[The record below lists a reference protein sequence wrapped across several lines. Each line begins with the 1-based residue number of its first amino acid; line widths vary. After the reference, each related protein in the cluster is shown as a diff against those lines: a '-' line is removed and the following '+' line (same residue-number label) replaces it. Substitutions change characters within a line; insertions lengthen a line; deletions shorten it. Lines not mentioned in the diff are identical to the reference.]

1 MRIATAVEKL
11 LPRLIG
17 RPLALNVS
25 GAIPAVLLDAGYPL
39 LALKGVPLLART
51 AGLVAHLLEEQQRAI
66 GFVMS
71 HAAAQAIDY
80 DGDTPAGFTP
90 SAGRLKVN
98 LGKPAALAG
107 IRVVEQGTFIT
118 GPCAGMM
125 LADLGADVIKVEG
138 PEGDPYRAY
147 QGGQYSPHFQ
157 AYNRNKRSLALD
169 MKLGGDRELFDQLIR
184 EADVY
189 IQNFRPGTAE
199 RLGAGVERLQQ
210 LNPRLVC
217 CSISGF
223 GSSGPYAERPSYDSV
238 AQALSGFLSVVVDY
252 RRPQFLGPALAD
264 AITGLYAS
272 QGILAALVQR
282 GRSGRGS
289 HVEVSMLEAMAHFSV
304 EPFAAFFALDQTPTS
319 ADRPRLAQAYILRTA
334 DERLIAIHL
343 SSLEKFWK
351 GLVAALDAPELG
363 DGSEVQSARTPHR
376 RVRDTAARTGC
387 ALRQATPRL
396 LGGTAPGRGRAVRA
410 GQSHR

>member
-1 MRIATAVEKL
+1 
-11 LPRLIG
+11 
-17 RPLALNVS
+17 
-25 GAIPAVLLDAGYPL
+25 
-39 LALKGVPLLART
+39 
-51 AGLVAHLLEEQQRAI
+51 
-66 GFVMS
+66 MS
-71 HAAAQAIDY
+71 AQP
-80 DGDTPAGFTP
+80 T
-90 SAGRLKVN
+90 
-98 LGKPAALAG
+98 LAG
-107 IRVVEQGTFIT
+107 IRILEQGTFIT

-125 LADLGADVIKVEG
+125 LADLGADVIKVES

-169 MKLGGDRELFDQLIR
+169 MKLKSDRSLFDRLVS

-199 RLGAGVERLQQ
+199 RLGAGVARLHGM
-210 LNPRLVC
+210 NPRLVC

-223 GSSGPYAERPSYDSV
+223 GSSGPYCDRPSYDSV

-272 QGILAALVQR
+272 QAILAALVQR
-282 GRSGRGS
+282 GRSGRGI
-289 HVEVSMLEAMAHFSV
+289 HVEISMLEAMTHFAV
-304 EPFAAFFALDQTPTS
+304 EPFAAFFALGQTPSS

-343 SSLEKFWK
+343 SSLEKFWQ
-351 GLVAALDAPELG
+351 GLAAALEAPELLK
-363 DGSEVQSARTPHR
+363 DPRFNPRERRIAEYETLRVELDARFARKPLDHWVQRLQAEDVPYAPVNLINEV
-376 RVRDTAARTGC
+376 VRDPQVEHLGIVVPIEWPHTAT
-387 ALRQATPRL
+387 
-396 LGGTAPGRGRAVRA
+396 RAVRPAAQFDGTRASSVRAAPLLNQHGESIRAALESGIAWPELAREQA
-410 GQSHR
+410 GNRR